1 MPFKLRS
8 DSRCRG
14 FGLSLA
20 FMFLAGCG
28 ADQSD
33 GTMDLKP
40 DQIKKLEQGHIDAA
54 KSGAYGDPAAK
65 PFNKKAR

>member
-8 DSRCRG
+8 DSRCSG
-14 FGLSLA
+14 FGLALA

-28 ADQSD
+28 SDQTD
-33 GTMDLKP
+33 GKMNLEP

-54 KSGAYGDPAAK
+54 KSGAYGDPTAK
-65 PFNKKAR
+65 KVTKGSR